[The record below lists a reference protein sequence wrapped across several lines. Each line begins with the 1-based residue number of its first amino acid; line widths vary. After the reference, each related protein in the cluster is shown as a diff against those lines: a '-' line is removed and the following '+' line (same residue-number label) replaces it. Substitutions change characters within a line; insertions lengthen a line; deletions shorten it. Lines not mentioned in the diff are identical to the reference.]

1 MNASCGWCFAPCC
14 ASMCAFYPRFSDS
27 MLSLFSLRD
36 FSSTTVYRLDPERF
50 IFDLGLLM
58 VTILFL
64 FKIILYKES
73 FIWSEILDP
82 CSA

>member
-1 MNASCGWCFAPCC
+1 
-14 ASMCAFYPRFSDS
+14 MCAFYPRFSES

-36 FSSTTVYRLDPERF
+36 FSAMVYRLDPERF

-58 VTILFL
+58 VNILFL

-73 FIWSEILDP
+73 FIWSEILGP